1 VAACARPRPCVQVF
15 GGSAAFCAF
24 SQLTIFCDLAA
35 KKTSAGTAV
44 PSTEPLDADAATWTA
59 VESTHGSLAACAL
72 AHVQALAAASA
83 AAAVRCGGVGDSGNG
98 CR

>member
-1 VAACARPRPCVQVF
+1 MAVRARPRPCGQVF
-15 GGSAAFCAF
+15 GGFLCEFLIDHFCAF
-24 SQLTIFCDLAA
+24 AA

-72 AHVQALAAASA
+72 AHVQALSAACA
-83 AAAVRCGGVGDSGNG
+83 AAALRCGGVGDSGNG
-98 CR
+98 C